1 MLLFILALE
10 AILYTL
16 ILLASQK
23 SSVHMYGKFLLQEK
37 GTSTL
42 QMRRWWGNVM
52 FGIFICPV
60 SWFLFLP
67 FDLSPLHQIQ
77 LITRAVLSSVCL
89 LREAGLWAAFLS
101 RLSLLRT
108 SRVWLLIAEEEPHH
122 WEQCPE
128 WLPTCAPACMR
139 YLCCFLRHLHSHR
152 TFLSSMSFTFKKLL
166 LVLSHF
172 HKLTIFLLGFHRLR
186 QRASIGKSVSFIHH
200 FQVLSHAENSNS
212 ALHICCRRAPD
223 SFK

>member
-1 MLLFILALE
+1 MCLFLNLIMRHSVSYLASSAQLTVKSQCKRQWKKHQLKSIMLLFILALE

-77 LITRAVLSSVCL
+77 LITHALLSSVCL
-89 LREAGLWAAFLS
+89 LREAASLS

-108 SRVWLLIAEEEPHH
+108 GRVWLLVAEEEPHH

-128 WLPTCAPACMR
+128 WLPTCAPACMQLPVLFSETPSQPP
-139 YLCCFLRHLHSHR
+139 YLSLLTVFHFKEAALGSES
-152 TFLSSMSFTFKKLL
+152 LS
-166 LVLSHF
+166 
-172 HKLTIFLLGFHRLR
+172 
-186 QRASIGKSVSFIHH
+186 
-200 FQVLSHAENSNS
+200 
-212 ALHICCRRAPD
+212 
-223 SFK
+223 